1 MVLAMLGALS
11 IVQASIPAGSIT
23 PFDVPIEIARTAPT
37 GVESFQLVV
46 SPEGAIVACH
56 VRVIG
61 RGAVDDGPNCK
72 RLLKLKAVPASD
84 QEGHP
89 IHGMVEIKVV
99 WQMYRTGQAPA
110 LPVPA
115 ADSALYLQIRQFPSG
130 VAEGAHASLLLV
142 VGADGKVEACQIS
155 RSSGHNGLDDAACQA
170 VMARGV
176 EPLKDKA
183 GGAIRGVQNSWVGF
197 EVRP

>member
-1 MVLAMLGALS
+1 MLAMLGALS
-11 IVQASIPAGSIT
+11 IVQATIPAASIT
-23 PFDVPIEIARTAPT
+23 PLDVPSEIARTAPS

-61 RGAVDDGPNCK
+61 RGAVEDGPNCK
-72 RLLKLKAVPASD
+72 RLLKLKAIPASD
-84 QEGHP
+84 QDGQP

-99 WQMYRTGQAPA
+99 WQMYRTGQVPSV
-110 LPVPA
+110 PVPV
-115 ADSALYLQIRQFPSG
+115 ADTALYLQTRQFPSG
-130 VAEGAHASLLLV
+130 VAEGAHASLQLV

-155 RSSGHNGLDDAACQA
+155 RSSGHKGLDDAACQS
-170 VMARGV
+170 VMASGV

-183 GGAIRGVQNSWVGF
+183 GVAIRAVQNSYVGF
-197 EVRP
+197 EVQP